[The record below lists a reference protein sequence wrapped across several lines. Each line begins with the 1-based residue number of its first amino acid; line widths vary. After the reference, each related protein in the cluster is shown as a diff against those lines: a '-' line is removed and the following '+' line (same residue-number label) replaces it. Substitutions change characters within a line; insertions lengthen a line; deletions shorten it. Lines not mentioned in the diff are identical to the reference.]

1 MTAREMEA
9 RSGILVRLHAA
20 LQADAGPAWQRP
32 PPQETFL
39 RALDALME
47 ADLIVGPE
55 MRHEASLSPIA
66 LLRAWR
72 VDVGVSSGRQQYSLR
87 GEATAYG
94 RGLSLAQAP
103 RLLCPWK

>member
-1 MTAREMEA
+1 
-9 RSGILVRLHAA
+9 
-20 LQADAGPAWQRP
+20 
-32 PPQETFL
+32 
-39 RALDALME
+39 ME

-94 RGLSLAQAP
+94 RGLSLAQARASYAMEIVERP
-103 RLLCPWK
+103 APMSAWGKGAAFRHTARF